1 MPAVGLKR
9 VARRLRTARESLGAE
24 VGCAIPA
31 ADGISEERIARECV
45 LGTAK
50 PEVIKKS
57 A

>member
-1 MPAVGLKR
+1 MTDVMYD
-9 VARRLRTARESLGAE
+9 
-24 VGCAIPA
+24 IPSNE
-31 ADGISEERIARECV
+31 GISEVRITRECV